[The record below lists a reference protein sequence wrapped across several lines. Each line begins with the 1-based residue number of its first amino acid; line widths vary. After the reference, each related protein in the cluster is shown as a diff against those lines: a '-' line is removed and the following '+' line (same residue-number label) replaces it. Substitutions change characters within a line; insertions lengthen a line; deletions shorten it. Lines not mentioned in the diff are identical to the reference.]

1 MTFLLGLKFCASIV
15 KLSLLLWRWR
25 QQIQP
30 KLWNLFTKLN
40 GVTRKKTQLLAATLY
55 VSHALSN
62 TYTDIWSDRAFFV
75 AVGCCLQFLA
85 TAQRGSCNIPQGSC
99 DTHVGRAA
107 PTLTA
112 RPLGDF
118 LVTPFLCQTSRST
131 TVTSTYH
138 SVL

>member
-1 MTFLLGLKFCASIV
+1 MTFLLSVKFCASIV
-15 KLSLLLWRWR
+15 TLSLLLWRWR

-30 KLWNLFTKLN
+30 KLWNFYTKLN
-40 GVTRKKTQLLAATLY
+40 GVKCKKTQMLAATLY

-75 AVGCCLQFLA
+75 VVGCGLEFLA
-85 TAQRGSCNIPQGSC
+85 TAQHVSYNIPQGSC

-107 PTLTA
+107 PALTA

-118 LVTPFLCQTSRST
+118 LVTPFLCQTSHST
-131 TVTSTYH
+131 TATWTYH